1 MMNYSSITC
10 FLSIPATLSAHPYPF
25 LQRVLAGGVTFIR
38 QTGPTNDSSNSRHYQ
53 GSGIVRYGGAWR
65 GSLFPWFPARKKKVS
80 YGTLSLA
87 PAPHCWPAPRY
98 ITLAATPRSQQQ
110 HQVRYPRRL
119 TFCLPLHA
127 LHALLALTP
136 LTHCHCHLHATS
148 ARGAVAPWSTPNS
161 RASFFIHDMPQG
173 SNSSFAH
180 LTIHPAPK
188 LPRPILLRLPS
199 PLVLHDPEVCTVC
212 VWSARS
218 HRTLLLKS
226 LAQLTL
232 PLLLDI
238 EQKKN

>member
-1 MMNYSSITC
+1 MDYSSITC

-53 GSGIVRYGGAWR
+53 GSGVVRYGGAWR

-87 PAPHCWPAPRY
+87 LAPHCWPAPRY

-127 LHALLALTP
+127 LHALHALLALTP

-161 RASFFIHDMPQG
+161 RASFFM
-173 SNSSFAH
+173 
-180 LTIHPAPK
+180 
-188 LPRPILLRLPS
+188 
-199 PLVLHDPEVCTVC
+199 
-212 VWSARS
+212 
-218 HRTLLLKS
+218 
-226 LAQLTL
+226 
-232 PLLLDI
+232 
-238 EQKKN
+238 